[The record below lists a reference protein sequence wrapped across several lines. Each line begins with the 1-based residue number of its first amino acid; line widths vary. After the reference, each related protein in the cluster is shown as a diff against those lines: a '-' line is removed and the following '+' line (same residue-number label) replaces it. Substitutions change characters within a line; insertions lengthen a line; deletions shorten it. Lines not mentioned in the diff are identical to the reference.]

1 MRKTKLMNGLK
12 ELLEDLSTEER
23 EAAIAYYDNFF
34 ENAGIENT
42 DDILPEL
49 AHMKERQHL

>member
-23 EAAIAYYDNFF
+23 EAAIAYYGNYF
-34 ENAGIENT
+34 
-42 DDILPEL
+42 
-49 AHMKERQHL
+49 